1 MLCSYCQQVELTLE
15 EAKSAKK
22 GCMFCAIDTSIT
34 MARATG
40 LKVAMPKPI
49 EYGRTQQE
57 YDDYMRRISKKA
69 SHTDLKQKMQDAAD
83 TLEPPGQ
90 DTDTDTKQKQYVQ
103 RPGQPYDFSNDHIGQ
118 LLKDF
123 DPNDPPHEY
132 EEMLSDDFF
141 IKASVPGP
149 LNDKMDAMIAKE
161 IKRLFTTIVYLKT
174 QGSAWERYFRDPEEP
189 TGPQG
194 VFPPT

>member
-1 MLCSYCQQVELTLE
+1 MLCSYCQQVELTIE
-15 EAKSAKK
+15 EAKSVKK
-22 GCMFCAIDTSIT
+22 GCLFCAIDTSIT

-40 LKVAMPKPI
+40 ITVSMPKPI
-49 EYGRTQQE
+49 EFGRTQQE

-69 SHTDLKQKMQDAAD
+69 ANTDLKQKMQDAIN
-83 TLEPPGQ
+83 TPGPPGEN
-90 DTDTDTKQKQYVQ
+90 TDAQQKQYTQ

-123 DPNDPPHEY
+123 DPNEPPHEY

-141 IKASVPGP
+141 IKVSVPGP
-149 LNDKMDAMIAKE
+149 LNDKMDGMIAKE

-174 QGSAWERYFRDPEEP
+174 QGSAWERYFRDPDEP

-194 VFPPT
+194 VFPPI

>member
-1 MLCSYCQQVELTLE
+1 
-15 EAKSAKK
+15 
-22 GCMFCAIDTSIT
+22 MFCAIDTALNMS
-34 MARATG
+34 RAIG
-40 LKVAMPKPI
+40 QKVQMPKPI
-49 EYGRTQQE
+49 EFGRTQQE
-57 YDDYMRRISKKA
+57 YDEYMNRISSRK
-69 SHTDLKQKMQDAAD
+69 SNTDLKQTIQNAIKTTD
-83 TLEPPGQ
+83 PPGQ
-90 DTDTDTKQKQYVQ
+90 SNQTTSQNTTVP
-103 RPGQPYDFSNDHIGQ
+103 RPGQPHDFSDDHIGQ

-132 EEMLSDDFF
+132 EEILSDDFF
-141 IKASVPGP
+141 LKASVPGP

-174 QGSAWERYFRDPEEP
+174 QGSAWERYFRDPDEQ

>member
-1 MLCSYCQQVELTLE
+1 
-15 EAKSAKK
+15 
-22 GCMFCAIDTSIT
+22 MFCAIDTSIT

-57 YDDYMRRISKKA
+57 YDDYMKRITKKA
-69 SHTDLKQKMQDAAD
+69 AHTDLKQKMQDAAD
-83 TLEPPGQ
+83 TLETPGQ
-90 DTDTDTKQKQYVQ
+90 DTDTKQKQYTQ

>member
-15 EAKSAKK
+15 ESKSVKK
-22 GCMFCAIDTSIT
+22 GCMFCAIDTVIQ
-34 MARATG
+34 MQRAFG
-40 LKVAMPKPI
+40 QKVLMPKPI
-49 EYGRTQQE
+49 EFGRSQQE
-57 YDDYMRRISKKA
+57 YDDYMKRISKKA
-69 SHTDLKQKMQDAAD
+69 ASTDLSQKMEDAIN
-83 TLEPPGQ
+83 TPGPPGQ
-90 DTDTDTKQKQYVQ
+90 DADIKQKQYTQ

-123 DPNDPPHEY
+123 DPNEPPFEFD
-132 EEMLSDDFF
+132 EMISDDFY

-149 LNDKMDAMIAKE
+149 LNDKMAAMIEKE

-174 QGSAWERYFRDPEEP
+174 QGSAWERYFRDPDEP